1 MRKVM
6 MISAAAA
13 MAAAVPAI
21 ADGQGRGHGK
31 GHAKGQQSHPAACPP
46 GLANRNP
53 PCVPPGQARRMF
65 REGQRVPRT
74 FRNFV
79 DYDAIPLAYRD
90 RYDIPV
96 GQRYIYRDNALYVVD
111 PTTRLVRSI
120 IDLID

>member
-6 MISAAAA
+6 MIAAVAA

-31 GHAKGQQSHPAACPP
+31 GHAKGQQTHPAACPP
-46 GLANRNP
+46 GLANRG
-53 PCVPPGQARRMF
+53 CMPPGHARRMF

-74 FRNFV
+74 FRGFTA
-79 DYDAIPLAYRD
+79 YDAIPEVYRD
-90 RYDIPV
+90 RYDIPI
-96 GQRYIYRDNALYVVD
+96 GQQYIYRDNALYVVD
-111 PTTRLVRSI
+111 PTTSLVRSI